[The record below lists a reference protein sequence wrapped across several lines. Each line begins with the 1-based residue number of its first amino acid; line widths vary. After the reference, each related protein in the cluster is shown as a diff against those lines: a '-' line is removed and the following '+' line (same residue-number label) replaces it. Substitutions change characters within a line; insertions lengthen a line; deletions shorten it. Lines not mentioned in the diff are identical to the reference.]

1 MDEMCASLESLNL
14 RIEELSTNYPD
25 MTPEELAAEI
35 KVKRTGLFF
44 SFFFSFFFFV
54 ETKGRARGD
63 TGRVGGTEVSK
74 TGVHCLA
81 VWLRSLGRKGLN
93 ETFQK
98 AAAYI
103 KQKKREREIEE
114 SKMDIENDDED
125 QRVVRKKGRGE
136 EEEDGDE
143 EEEG

>member
-35 KVKRTGLFF
+35 KVKRRALFSFF
-44 SFFFSFFFFV
+44 SFFFLFV

-63 TGRVGGTEVSK
+63 TERVGGIEVSK

-81 VWLRSLGRKGLN
+81 AWLRSLNRKGLN
-93 ETFQK
+93 ATFQK

-136 EEEDGDE
+136 EEQEG